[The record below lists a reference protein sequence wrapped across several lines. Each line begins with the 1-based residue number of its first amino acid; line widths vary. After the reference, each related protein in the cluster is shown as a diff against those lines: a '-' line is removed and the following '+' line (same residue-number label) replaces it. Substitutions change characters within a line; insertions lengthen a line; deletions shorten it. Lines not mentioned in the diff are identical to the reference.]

1 MNSMEVNLMG
11 RYCSLKRERHEIL
24 LSSSPGYTYGCKY
37 YGFTRSI
44 NSDEDFSSSFRI
56 QPHRMGYLKREK
68 GQSPILELNYPGRF
82 NLQTW
87 FADADHNLISPVSE
101 EIYEVI
107 NVTPK

>member
-1 MNSMEVNLMG
+1 
-11 RYCSLKRERHEIL
+11 
-24 LSSSPGYTYGCKY
+24 
-37 YGFTRSI
+37 
-44 NSDEDFSSSFRI
+44 
-56 QPHRMGYLKREK
+56 MGYLKREK